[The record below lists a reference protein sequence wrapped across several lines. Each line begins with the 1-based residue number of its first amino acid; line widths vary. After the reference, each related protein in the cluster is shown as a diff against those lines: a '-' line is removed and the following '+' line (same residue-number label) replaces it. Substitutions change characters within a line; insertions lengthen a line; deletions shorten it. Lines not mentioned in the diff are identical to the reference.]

1 MGDGDEDHKKWVR
14 PDDMAMPRP
23 AWSITP
29 TKPGSD
35 LAGETAAAMAAA
47 SILFKAQDPGNNV
60 I

>member
-1 MGDGDEDHKKWVR
+1 MGNATADHDIWVR
-14 PDDMAMPRP
+14 PQDMAMPRP